1 MGIKVTG
8 IALSSLAQ
16 SSIRLE
22 DLQDVS
28 IVSPQTGQYLR
39 YNSVIS
45 EWQNTFL
52 NSDIYSYLSTSV
64 SGNNGVLVTPSPGP
78 NTISIGLDLTA
89 SGDASG
95 IVTNGNL
102 PLTLATV
109 NNDIGT
115 YGSSTAIPIVT
126 VNAKGL
132 VTAVSTTSFSGT
144 APLAT
149 SLAGGTTGAVV
160 YQSAPDTT
168 AFLPA
173 GTTSQVLISG
183 ASGPSWTSS
192 PVGLTSVG
200 IGTTTPT
207 ATLEVSGTAKF
218 GPTTIQGPATITAPL
233 TAPTATFTGSVNASS
248 LTASGSVNGA
258 AASISGS
265 ITADAGTFFTSV
277 TSPNFIGSFSGNA
290 STATSLQTARTI
302 SATGDADWSVT
313 FNGTSNVTN
322 PITLATVN
330 SSPQTDTFRKITV
343 NGKGLVTA
351 TSAVTNSDIT
361 TSLGYVPVNVAGD
374 TMTGYLILN
383 AAPVNS
389 LGAVTKQYVD
399 DIASGLTIHA
409 ACVTS
414 TDGTNLSATYSNGSS
429 GVGATLTG
437 TGAIPSIGGITP
449 AVGNRVLVKDQT
461 SQLQN
466 GIYVVTQATANWVM
480 TRASDFDGS
489 PVSEIQAGDAV
500 YVQQGTL
507 AGTQWVQTTAGTI
520 TVGVTS
526 IVFSQFGGPGT
537 YTAGSGINIAGTSIS
552 NTGVLSNIAGSGISV
567 SSATGNVT
575 IGNTGVLS
583 ITGTAN
589 QITTS
594 GSTGNIT
601 LSLPSSVT
609 ISGTMTAGSF
619 SGAVSG
625 NASTAS
631 ALQTA
636 RTISATGDATWS
648 VSFDGST
655 NVTNPIT
662 LVTVN
667 SNVGSFSYPTLTV
680 NAKGLV
686 TAVSSNTPVTSV
698 TAGTGIG
705 LSASTGAVTISNNGV
720 TSISGTA
727 NQVSVSASTGAVTV
741 SLPSSVTISGT
752 MTAGVFN
759 STSTKRVKKKIKTLG
774 KTYLARFADLKPR
787 EYDRKDYQAHEFG
800 FIAEEMEQVY
810 PEVVGKDEN
819 GLASGID
826 YGKLSTILTA
836 KVQEQEKT
844 IQELKKQMQEILELV
859 KGSK

>member
-95 IVTNGNL
+95 IVTNGDL

-109 NNDIGT
+109 NSDVGT
-115 YGSSTAIPIVT
+115 YGSSTLIPIVT
-126 VNAKGL
+126 VNEKGL
-132 VTAVSTTSFSGT
+132 ITAVSTTSFSGT

-149 SLAGGTTGAVV
+149 SLAGGTTGSVV
-160 YQSAPDTT
+160 YQSAPGTT

-233 TAPTATFTGSVNASS
+233 TAPTATFTGSVSASS

-258 AASISGS
+258 AASITGS
-265 ITADAGTFFTSV
+265 VTADAGTFYTSV

-290 STATSLQTARTI
+290 STATALQTARTI
-302 SATGDADWSVT
+302 SATSDATWSVT
-313 FNGTSNVTN
+313 FDGTSNVTN

-361 TSLGYVPVNVAGD
+361 TSLGYIPVNVAGD

-437 TGAIPSIGGITP
+437 TGAMPSIGGITP

-583 ITGTAN
+583 VTGTAN

-609 ISGTMTAGSF
+609 ISGTMTAG
-619 SGAVSG
+619 
-625 NASTAS
+625 
-631 ALQTA
+631 
-636 RTISATGDATWS
+636 
-648 VSFDGST
+648 
-655 NVTNPIT
+655 
-662 LVTVN
+662 
-667 SNVGSFSYPTLTV
+667 
-680 NAKGLV
+680 
-686 TAVSSNTPVTSV
+686 
-698 TAGTGIG
+698 
-705 LSASTGAVTISNNGV
+705 
-720 TSISGTA
+720 
-727 NQVSVSASTGAVTV
+727 
-741 SLPSSVTISGT
+741 
-752 MTAGVFN
+752 VFN
-759 STSTKRVKKKIKTLG
+759 STSTKRVKKKIKTLS
-774 KTYLARFADLKPR
+774 KTYLSKFADLKPR
-787 EYDRKDYQAHEFG
+787 EYDRKDYEAHEFG

-836 KVQEQEKT
+836 KIQEQEKT
-844 IQELKKQMQEILELV
+844 IEMLKKQMQEILELV